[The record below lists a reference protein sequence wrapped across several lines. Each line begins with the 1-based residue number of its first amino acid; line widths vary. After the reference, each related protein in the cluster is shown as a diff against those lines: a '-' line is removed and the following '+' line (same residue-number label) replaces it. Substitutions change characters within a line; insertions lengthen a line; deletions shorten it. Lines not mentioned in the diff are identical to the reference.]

1 MSIISTLNRRND
13 ATFAEMGAP
22 IVCGD
27 YLTDGS
33 RLLYTAGVIGGA
45 DGLVWLEDC
54 QSLELLLATTS
65 EVHRLRP
72 VPAERASGE
81 QSG

>member
-13 ATFAEMGAP
+13 ATFAETNAP

-27 YLTDGS
+27 HLTDGS

-54 QSLELLLATTS
+54 QSLELLLATAS
-65 EVHRLRP
+65 VHRLRP
-72 VPAERASGE
+72 VPADRSSG
-81 QSG
+81 GKRY